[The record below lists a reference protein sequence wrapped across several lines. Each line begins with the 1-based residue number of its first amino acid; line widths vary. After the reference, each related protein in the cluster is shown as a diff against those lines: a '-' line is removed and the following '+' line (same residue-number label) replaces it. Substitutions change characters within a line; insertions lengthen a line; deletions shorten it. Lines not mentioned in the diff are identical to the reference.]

1 MVHLKIS
8 RVLHSSSGFPDI
20 HCRYDSGIVFLMCC
34 ENHRLRHRGWLSP
47 DNEGYYIELTEAI
60 TMVDKHELGL
70 IV

>member
-1 MVHLKIS
+1 MARLKIS
-8 RVLHSSSGFPDI
+8 RVLHSFSGFLDMD
-20 HCRYDSGIVFLMCC
+20 CRYDSGIVFLMRC
-34 ENHRLRHRGWLSP
+34 ENHRHRGWLSP